1 MIGSPYLDTGG
12 RYERAMEG
20 WVDSTHPDAFT
31 HTVRLSD
38 GTLTVALSAVCSL
51 PPDYSIR
58 AVRAEI
64 ADGPADPALPAA
76 LEPLVGVR
84 MVAGFTRR
92 LAEATGAMAGGALF
106 VDAGVELGRLA
117 RQVTR
122 VPEGRLAAFDTRDP
136 ARCWELDTTGWAEL
150 PNSCFAYSPAGRAL
164 FGVRPVSTPMTPD
177 LYDPPVGARRV
188 FVRRKLARLVRT
200 GPRLHLF
207 NAMHDNVHGFDVH
220 YEVDLDRGVIAAAG
234 SVVSRLPYAG
244 ICSEPQRR
252 IEDMVGLPVDRALR
266 KRIQAVLGGGD
277 GCGQL
282 HDLTADLLKLLAL
295 PTEVGGG
302 HPPERG

>member
-1 MIGSPYLDTGG
+1 MIGSPHLDAGG
-12 RYERAMEG
+12 RYERRMEG

-38 GTLTVALSAVCSL
+38 GALDIALSAVCSL
-51 PPDYSIR
+51 PPDYAIR
-58 AVRAEI
+58 AMRAEV
-64 ADGPADPALPAA
+64 AGGPADPALPAA
-76 LEPLVGVR
+76 LEQLVGVR

-92 LAEATGAMAGGALF
+92 LAEATGAMAGGGVF

-122 VPEGRLAAFDTRDP
+122 VPHGALASFDPGDP
-136 ARCWELDTTGWAEL
+136 TRCWDLDTTGWAEL
-150 PNSCFAYSPAGRAL
+150 PGSCFTYSPAGRAL
-164 FGVRPVSTPMTPD
+164 FGSRAVSTPMTRD
-177 LYDPPVGARRV
+177 LYDPPAGARRV

-220 YEVDLDRGVIAAAG
+220 LEVDLDRAVIAAAG
-234 SVVSRLPYAG
+234 CVVSRLPYAG

-252 IEDMVGLPVDRALR
+252 IEDMVGLPVDAALR
-266 KRIQAVLGGGD
+266 KRTQAVLGGGE

-282 HDLTADLLKLLAL
+282 YDLTADLLKLLTVPAE
-295 PTEVGGG
+295 PARPAAT
-302 HPPERG
+302 